1 MYVPVVRFLHFNPIL
16 RVGLKTNI
24 EQEYGTRYGTV
35 VKQTILFLEHRYRID
50 QIPSQL
56 KLLVITRNDALCWS
70 KKQKYIALTKTKN
83 ALVLVEDDPIDQI
96 LVIWSITVYFI
107 VLEPNSQ

>member
-24 EQEYGTRYGTV
+24 EQEYGTV

-70 KKQKYIALTKTKN
+70 KKQKYISHC
-83 ALVLVEDDPIDQI
+83 IDQDQKCFG
-96 LVIWSITVYFI
+96 LGRG
-107 VLEPNSQ
+107 